1 MKYANSKKMRI
12 TDLFRRMDVDN
23 DGFVTKDEFSEG
35 IMRTRESLSGL
46 VGELKPFR
54 WILTFRFL
62 RYVG

>member
-46 VGELKPFR
+46 V
-54 WILTFRFL
+54 W
-62 RYVG
+62 